1 MPPKGERRKHQIV
14 NTAKDMFIEKG
25 FQSTHIGQVCEKLNI
40 ARGTVYQYFS
50 NKKEILYAILYSV
63 IERIEDIFDFDDL
76 QEFFKTNPDSDA
88 VLKFISKRIA
98 GCISVLV
105 NEPIVIKLVYKEIVG
120 IDTEVIDKVN
130 DSLLKIAKIIG
141 REVKEIKARGIYKSN
156 IDPEITSSMIVGG
169 VMMLVYEYEK
179 KNLNILDKT
188 VVESITDNYLR
199 GIITNV

>member
-76 QEFFKTNPDSDA
+76 QEFFKTNPDGEQ
-88 VLKFISKRIA
+88 VLVFISKRIS

-120 IDTEVIDKVN
+120 IDSEVIDKVN
-130 DSLLKIAKIIG
+130 ESLLKIAKIIG
-141 REVKEIKARGIYKSN
+141 REVKEIKTRGIYKQN

-199 GIITNV
+199 GIMANF